1 MISSVAIFCGSQNG
15 KNPIYLQHA
24 KTLGTL
30 LAQNNIHIVYGGGN
44 AGIMGAIANS
54 CLDNGG
60 QVTGIIP
67 RMLVEKEHAHTQL
80 SQIHIV
86 EDMHTR
92 KQMMYSLCEAILILP
107 GGNGTLDEMFE
118 TITWNVLNIHN
129 KRIIL
134 LNTAGFYDA
143 LIKHMEIMRQ
153 EGFLYTPN
161 KVILCNS
168 PEEIIERLKLTRD

>member
-1 MISSVAIFCGSQNG
+1 MILSVAVFCGSQNG

-24 KTLGTL
+24 KTLGIL
-30 LAQNNIHIVYGGGN
+30 LAQNKINIVYGGGN
-44 AGIMGAIANS
+44 AGMMGALANA
-54 CLDNGG
+54 CLGNGG
-60 QVTGIIP
+60 QAIGVIP

-92 KQMMYSLCEAILILP
+92 KQMMYSLCEAILILA

-129 KRIIL
+129 KEIIL
-134 LNTAGFYDA
+134 LNSAGFYDA
-143 LIKHMEIMRQ
+143 LIKHMETMRE
-153 EGFLYTPN
+153 EGFLYTPDN
-161 KVILCNS
+161 IKVCNS
-168 PEEIIERLKLTRD
+168 PEEILKILTKD

>member
-67 RMLVEKEHAHTQL
+67 RMLVEKEHA
-80 SQIHIV
+80 
-86 EDMHTR
+86 
-92 KQMMYSLCEAILILP
+92 
-107 GGNGTLDEMFE
+107 
-118 TITWNVLNIHN
+118 
-129 KRIIL
+129 
-134 LNTAGFYDA
+134 
-143 LIKHMEIMRQ
+143 
-153 EGFLYTPN
+153 
-161 KVILCNS
+161 
-168 PEEIIERLKLTRD
+168 